1 MLGLGSSA
9 VDWQRRGW
17 FVYGEE
23 SSVGEDGAGVEAG
36 TGNGALNP
44 WLQERVPA
52 RNAVTITDFSWF
64 DSDQIDAWW
73 QWYSETHYIVISIM
87 YVVFKLTTLS
97 AIEYINNNNNFWL
110 ILKSIFF

>member
-23 SSVGEDGAGVEAG
+23 GSAGKKGSRGGGGAGAGGRG
-36 TGNGALNP
+36 TGNGALNS
-44 WLQERVPA
+44 WLHERVPA

-64 DSDQIDAWW
+64 DSD
-73 QWYSETHYIVISIM
+73 
-87 YVVFKLTTLS
+87 
-97 AIEYINNNNNFWL
+97 
-110 ILKSIFF
+110 